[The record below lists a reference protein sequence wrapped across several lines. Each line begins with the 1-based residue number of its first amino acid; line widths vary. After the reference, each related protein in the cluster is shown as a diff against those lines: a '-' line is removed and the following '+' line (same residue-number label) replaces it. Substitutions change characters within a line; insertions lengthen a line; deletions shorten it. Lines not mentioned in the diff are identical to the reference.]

1 MLIILIKNLEV
12 KSLGFNRHLL
22 AEWQRRKDI
31 SGAQAARKIGISEMF
46 YSELLRGVKNPSLKM
61 LDKISKETGLAV
73 KDLISED

>member
-1 MLIILIKNLEV
+1 M
-12 KSLGFNRHLL
+12 GFNSHLL
-22 AEWQRRKDI
+22 AELQRRKDI

-61 LDKISKETGLAV
+61 LDKISKKTGLAV